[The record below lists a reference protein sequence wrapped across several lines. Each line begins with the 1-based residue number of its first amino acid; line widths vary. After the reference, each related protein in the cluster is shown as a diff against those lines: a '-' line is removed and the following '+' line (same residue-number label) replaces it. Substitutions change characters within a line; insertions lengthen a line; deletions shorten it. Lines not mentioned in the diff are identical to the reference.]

1 MAIMQIRIWPDDAL
15 AEVAKPIED
24 FGTETQ
30 TLVDDMF
37 ETMYKANGVGLA
49 ATQVAVDKRLV
60 VIDLNPSG
68 DPDPDYQRELDEWGY
83 QGPVVLINPEIV
95 DGEGAISWNEGCLSL
110 PGITETIKRK
120 GEVTVR
126 ALDRDGQPFE
136 HTARGL
142 YAVALQ
148 HEIDHLDGKLFVD
161 YLSRL
166 KRDVI
171 KRKML
176 KLKDLYDND
185 GVAAAND

>member
-1 MAIMQIRIWPDDAL
+1 MAVMPIRIWPDEAL
-15 AEVAKPIED
+15 AEVAQPVD
-24 FGTETQ
+24 SFGSATQ
-30 TLVDDMF
+30 SLIDDMF

-49 ATQVAVDKRLV
+49 ATQVAVKKRVV

-68 DPDPDYQRELDEWGY
+68 DASEDVQAELEEWGF
-83 QGPVVLINPEIV
+83 QGPVTLINPEIAAAS
-95 DGEGAISWNEGCLSL
+95 GSISWNEGCLSL
-110 PGITETIKRK
+110 PGINETIQRK

-126 ALDRDGQPFE
+126 ALDRKGQVFE
-136 HTARGL
+136 HQARGL

-171 KRKML
+171 RRKML
-176 KLKDLYDND
+176 KLKELYQND

>member
-1 MAIMQIRIWPDDAL
+1 MAVMQIRIWPDDAL
-15 AEVAKPIED
+15 AEVAAPVED
-24 FGTETQ
+24 FGEDTQ
-30 TLVDDMF
+30 KLVDDMF
-37 ETMYKANGVGLA
+37 ETMYKAHGVGLA
-49 ATQVAVDKRLV
+49 ATQVAVAKRVV
-60 VIDLNPSG
+60 VIDLNPSA
-68 DPDPDYQRELDEWGY
+68 DEDEEYLSELESWGY
-83 QGPVVLINPEIV
+83 EGPVVLINPEIV
-95 DGEGAISWNEGCLSL
+95 EGGGAISWNEGCLSL
-110 PGITETIKRK
+110 PGITESIKRK

-126 ALDRDGQPFE
+126 AYDRKGEPFE